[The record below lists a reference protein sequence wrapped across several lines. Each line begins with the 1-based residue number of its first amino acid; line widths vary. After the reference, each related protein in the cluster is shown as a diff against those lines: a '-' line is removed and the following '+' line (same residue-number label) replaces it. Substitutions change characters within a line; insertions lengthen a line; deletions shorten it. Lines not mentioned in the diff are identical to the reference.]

1 MSETEPQRP
10 SVPTPSWRRVH
21 TQLPAKVDVAIIGSG
36 PGGLVAA
43 ALLAQAGKRVMVF
56 ESHYVAGGCATQF
69 RRGPKQ
75 ARYHFDVGLHYI
87 GDCDRQGTIP
97 RILDE
102 LSVRVDYQ
110 PMDQD
115 GFDTLL
121 FPGLTFRI
129 PASLELYKKRLLDL
143 FPAQRQPIERYVKLL
158 AAVMK
163 AMRAVELHDKPPLT
177 KLLPLAL
184 DGLRLSPYRRATAT
198 QMFESLGVSDPK
210 LRAVLLG
217 QNGDYGLPPSQVSA
231 LLHLGLAAHYFRGA
245 FYPKGGG
252 QIIADRLAA
261 RIESLGGRICLR
273 HTIEKI
279 LIEDGRAVG
288 VQIAARDEEPVR
300 QVYADVVLSNADY
313 KRTLIDLVGPEHLP
327 SEWLTRARESKMAA
341 ALYITFLG
349 IKGDVRDDGMRATN
363 YWQYDGFDID
373 EMYRDDPTQP
383 PKIAAC
389 YITSASLKDPEHA
402 LHHAPAGCSNVEVMT
417 IVPGA
422 ASRWGIREDEVLS
435 WGYRRNERYH
445 QIKQAV
451 EDNLVGRLDKL
462 FPGTAARICYRE
474 SATPLSHSR
483 FTRASDGSGYGLAA
497 TPEQFLDKRPGYRG
511 PVEGLYL
518 CGAST
523 RAGHGVAGAMLG
535 GFKAAQRILRHGGPR

>member
-1 MSETEPQRP
+1 MSKSEPQQP
-10 SVPTPSWRRVH
+10 STPTPSWRRVH
-21 TQLPAKVDVAIIGSG
+21 SQLPAKVDVAIIGSG

-43 ALLAQAGKRVMVF
+43 ALLAQAGKKVAVF

-69 RRGPKQ
+69 RRGPKH

-102 LSVRVDYQ
+102 VSVRVDYV

-129 PASLELYKKRLLDL
+129 PASLELYRKRLLDL
-143 FPAQRQPIERYVKLL
+143 FPSEKSAIDRYVKLVSS
-158 AAVMK
+158 VMA
-163 AMRAVELHDKPPLT
+163 AMRAVELADRPPLR

-184 DGLRLSPYRRATAT
+184 DGLRLAPHRRSTVNQLFDSIGAK
-198 QMFESLGVSDPK
+198 DPK

-217 QNGDYGLPPSQVSA
+217 QTGDYGVAPSEASA
-231 LLHLGLAAHYFRGA
+231 FLHLGLGAHYFRGA
-245 FYPKGGG
+245 FYPSGGG
-252 QIIADRLAA
+252 QIISDRLAA

-288 VQIAARDEEPVR
+288 VQIAARDEDPVR
-300 QVYADVVLSNADY
+300 QVRADVVLSNADF
-313 KRTLIDLVGPEHLP
+313 KRTLIDLVGPQHLP

-341 ALYITFLG
+341 GLGILFLG
-349 IKGDVRDDGMRATN
+349 IQGDVRSDGMRATN

-373 EMYRDDPTQP
+373 ELYRDDPTQP
-383 PKIAAC
+383 PRVTAA
-389 YITSASLKDPEHA
+389 YITSASLKDPENS
-402 LHHAPAGCSNVEVMT
+402 LHHAPAGVSNVEVMT
-417 IVPGA
+417 ILPGA
-422 ASRWGIREDEVLS
+422 AARWGSTDEQALG
-435 WGYRRNERYH
+435 WGYRRSERY
-445 QIKQAV
+445 QQLKQSI
-451 EDNLVGRLDKL
+451 EENLVARLDRL
-462 FPGTAARICYRE
+462 FPGMAARICYRE
-474 SATPLSHSR
+474 FATPLTHSR

-497 TPEQFLDKRPGYRG
+497 TPDQFLDKRPGYRT
-511 PVEGLYL
+511 PVAGLFL

-523 RAGHGVAGAMLG
+523 RAGHGIAGAMLSG
-535 GFKAAQRILRHGGPR
+535 YKAAQRILRPSR